1 MHLNIPDTEVTL
13 EEYKYYI
20 ITKSIDDRRNKEW
33 FDIKPTKIIGKEKT
47 CLSHLIDSFLDER
60 YNWHGQVDVK
70 KFGNSD
76 SIYTQRFINEM
87 ETYDLNKYIPH
98 IVNDNKLISIIN
110 YASIMPRNYVQKKVV
125 NNQNRYRIYV
135 EINMNVKSF
144 SKDKFLE
151 NDIYIE
157 GSNAISFWVF
167 VKEEEEELKIDGWYE
182 MIQSA
187 QRNLVIPYWS
197 RSDAKDDTI

>member
-1 MHLNIPDTEVTL
+1 MTL

-125 NNQNRYRIYV
+125 NNQNRYKWPLFNCLLQINDAILYFIYCT
-135 EINMNVKSF
+135 F
-144 SKDKFLE
+144 
-151 NDIYIE
+151 IYIWRNN
-157 GSNAISFWVF
+157 GDSGNGISHEF
-167 VKEEEEELKIDGWYE
+167 
-182 MIQSA
+182 A
-187 QRNLVIPYWS
+187 
-197 RSDAKDDTI
+197 